1 MVNQMNHST
10 YKSIRNYFQF
20 NVSKSFILF
29 FLLKIIFFISVC
41 GNKDINLSL
50 LPVKHPFGYFSVGRK
65 CSLVKINIQLL
76 LRIFFFFC
84 DGKNCLLKGLEV
96 EAVAWNFFVKITL
109 RNEAFRR
116 TFGDMKWF
124 KEYHF

>member
-20 NVSKSFILF
+20 NVLKSFILF

-109 RNEAFRR
+109 RNEAFRI